1 MIVGGQWILKEG
13 TVMGV
18 TDLPEVMD
26 RGGIRLHYA
35 DSSVGAPLL
44 LRSGGHG
51 LRDYLG
57 SFAAD
62 LTSQVRVIR
71 MDPRGC
77 GDSTPDGQY
86 DDGVTVQDFEHLRAH
101 LGIERWVVAGHSH
114 GAHQVLRYALSFP
127 ERVRGIVYIA
137 GIGLQRDRSWSEA
150 YHAGLD
156 LGGDREAPPEM
167 FEANPEAHLLG
178 NASYAAFIKRPSL
191 WREIANLD
199 VPFLAITGERDI
211 RPDWPVRQLVELL
224 PNASMVTIPDAPHAL
239 WYTHAG
245 ELQRYAA
252 EFTSVLA

>member
-1 MIVGGQWILKEG
+1 ME
-13 TVMGV
+13 V
-18 TDLPEVMD
+18 TDLHQVLD
-26 RGGIRLHYA
+26 KGGVLLHYA
-35 DSSVGAPLL
+35 DFGVGEPVL

-62 LTSQVRVIR
+62 LASQVRVIR

-86 DDGVTVQDFEHLRAH
+86 DDAVTVQDIEHLRTY

-156 LGGDREAPPEM
+156 HGGDREAPPEM
-167 FEANPEAHLLG
+167 FEANREAHRLG
-178 NASYAAFIKRPSL
+178 NASYAAFIRRPSL
-191 WREIANLD
+191 WREIASLD

-211 RPDWPVRQLVELL
+211 RPDWPVRQLVELM
-224 PNASMVTIPDAPHAL
+224 PSASMVTIPGAPHAL
-239 WYTHAG
+239 WYTHPG
-245 ELQRYAA
+245 ELGRHIF
-252 EFTSVLA
+252 EFASMLE